1 MNVTLGLVHG
11 NYALSLFLNN
21 AFDTHYATTMT
32 DNYGSFGTHLIT
44 AVLPRD
50 SQRYGGIKLGVKF

>member
-1 MNVTLGLVHG
+1 VHG